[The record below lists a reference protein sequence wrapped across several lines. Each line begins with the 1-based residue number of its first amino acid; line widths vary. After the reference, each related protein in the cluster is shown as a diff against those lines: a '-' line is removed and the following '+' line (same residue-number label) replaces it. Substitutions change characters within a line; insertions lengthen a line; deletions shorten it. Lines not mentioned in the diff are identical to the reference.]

1 MRTALWLSLW
11 RQRLTSPVRMVVLAA
26 LVFMPLLLVAAMP
39 GVGFAPLGDVQGIV
53 LLFAAGLIG
62 QDVSTGVL
70 QLLLARPV
78 RRWEYVIHRWL
89 AAAVAATA
97 MCWVQALVAWG
108 LMNLRGGAP
117 PIEALL
123 LFIAG
128 RFLDVFALAAVI
140 TLLSSLIGGLG
151 DLAIYLLFTIALGIL
166 GAVAQT
172 AGWQTLVPV
181 IQIASDFVN
190 PKFEMAQIRAGAPSW
205 YAMASYL
212 STVSLALW
220 LAVVSVNRK
229 ELSYAS
235 S

>member
-1 MRTALWLSLW
+1 MRTALWLALW
-11 RQRLTSPVRMVVLAA
+11 RQRLTSPVRMVLLAG
-26 LVFMPLLLVAAMP
+26 LVFMPLLLVAAMR

-97 MCWVQALVAWG
+97 VCWVQAVAAWG

-117 PIEALL
+117 RFEDLL
-123 LFIAG
+123 LFLAG
-128 RFLDVFALAAVI
+128 RFFDVFALAAVI

-151 DLAIYLLFTIALGIL
+151 DLAIYLLCTIALGIL
-166 GAVAQT
+166 GLVAQT
-172 AGWQTLVPV
+172 AGWQALVPV
-181 IQIASDFVN
+181 FQIASDFFS
-190 PKFEMAQIRAGAPSW
+190 PKLEMAQIRAGAPSW
-205 YAMASYL
+205 YAIASYL

-220 LAVVSVNRK
+220 LAVVNMNRK

-235 S
+235 T